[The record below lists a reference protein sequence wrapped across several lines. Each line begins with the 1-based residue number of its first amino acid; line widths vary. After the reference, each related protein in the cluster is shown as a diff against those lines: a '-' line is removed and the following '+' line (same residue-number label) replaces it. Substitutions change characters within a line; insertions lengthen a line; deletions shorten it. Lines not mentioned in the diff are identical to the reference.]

1 MAAFLG
7 ATMPKQ
13 RLRECRVR
21 ANRELTQQPE
31 HGSVRHIEIETGGG
45 GGHGPVLKYGTA
57 DDLAVCCDNG
67 AELAARVAARLG
79 LAAEQR
85 FALRRVPG
93 GASAGASPPMPTPCT
108 VEQALRCHA

>member
-45 GGHGPVLKYGTA
+45 HGAVLEYATA

-79 LAAEQR
+79 LATEQR

>member
-21 ANRELTQQPE
+21 VNRELTQLPE

-45 GGHGPVLKYGTA
+45 GGGGPVLKYATA

>member
-21 ANRELTQQPE
+21 VNRELTQLPE

-45 GGHGPVLKYGTA
+45 GGPVLKYATA